1 MMLVMMM
8 VAVVLIM
15 LVIMVVVVMI
25 RLMMMV
31 AVVLIMLVAVVLIML
46 VIVVVVVMIRMVM
59 MINGGRDDGDILS
72 INARGPDRLFKP
84 DPIQLHA
91 ADSISVQLDSIL
103 LQFSSPPKT
112 GHNDETSAQ
121 CFLS

>member
-1 MMLVMMM
+1 MMMVLVMMM

-31 AVVLIMLVAVVLIML
+31 AVVLIMLV
-46 VIVVVVVMIRMVM
+46 IVVVVVMIRMVM

-72 INARGPDRLFKP
+72 IIARGPDRLSN
-84 DPIQLHA
+84 PIESNFMLLIPSRFN
-91 ADSISVQLDSIL
+91 SIQFCCNFHLLPKLDTTMKQAL
-103 LQFSSPPKT
+103 NVF
-112 GHNDETSAQ
+112 
-121 CFLS
+121 